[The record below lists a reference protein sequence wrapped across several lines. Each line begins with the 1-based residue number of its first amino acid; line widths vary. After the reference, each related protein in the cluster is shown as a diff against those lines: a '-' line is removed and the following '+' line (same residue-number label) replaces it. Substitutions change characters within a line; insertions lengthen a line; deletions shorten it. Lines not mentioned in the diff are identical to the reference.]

1 MKPRYDNETMDRY
14 IRYEAEIVSLLEDVR
29 KYNDGETM
37 ETLLEGLEHIVKRR
51 ISFIQGV
58 RKMEH
63 DMMWERLIDN
73 IKGIE
78 RTEK

>member
-1 MKPRYDNETMDRY
+1 MERSYDNETMDRY

-37 ETLLEGLEHIVKRR
+37 QVLLESLELIVKRR

-78 RTEK
+78 RTDK